1 MLIIAH
7 RGASGYAPENT
18 LAAVKLALE
27 QKCDGIE
34 IDVQLTKDN
43 EIVVCHDW
51 DVDRTTDGTG
61 KIKDLTLKEIK
72 KLDAGS
78 WFDKRFKGEK
88 IPLLE
93 EVLQLV
99 PNSIFLNIEIK
110 AKATDERGL
119 EKKVADILRKYDRIN
134 NTVISS
140 FNHYSLKRAK
150 EVLPDIK
157 IGILYEAYI
166 IKPVEYILDNFEDM
180 YSLHPCCDYVGE
192 EFVKVVKES
201 NLKIYVWTVNDT
213 STADWLNKLGIE
225 GIITNYP
232 DIMQKGNF
240 LRV

>member
-43 EIVVCHDW
+43 EVVVCHDW
-51 DVDRTTDGTG
+51 DVDRTTDGRG
-61 KIKDLTLKEIK
+61 EIKDLTLKEIK

-78 WFDKRFKGEK
+78 WFDECFKGEE

-99 PNSIFLNIEIK
+99 PNSLFLNIEIK
-110 AKATDERGL
+110 AKATDERRL
-119 EKKVADILRKYDRIN
+119 EKRVCDILEKYNRIN
-134 NTVISS
+134 NTVVSS
-140 FNHYSLKRAK
+140 FNHYSLKKVK
-150 EVLPDIK
+150 EILPYIK

-166 IKPVEYILDNFEDM
+166 IKPIEYVLNNFEDM

-192 EFVKVVKES
+192 EFVKIAKES
-201 NLKIYVWTVNDT
+201 NLKIYTWTVNDVL
-213 STADWLNKLGIE
+213 TADWLSTLGIE

-232 DIMQKGNF
+232 DIMKKTQF
-240 LRV
+240 SQE